1 MHNARLDLLTDYPFQ
16 RLSDLIAGVAPGASE
31 PIVMSIGEPQHK
43 PPAFVAEILAKEAAG
58 WGKYPPMAGTPD
70 FLDTAGSW
78 AAKRFGAPWLDP
90 GKHLLPLS
98 GTREGLFQLGLL
110 ALGGKGRE
118 GKNLVLLPNPFYQ
131 AYMAAAIMG
140 GGEPVFVP
148 ATAETGFLPDFA
160 SLGADVLDRAAL
172 AFVCS
177 PANPQGSVADAA
189 YLDRLVTL
197 ARQHDFILAADECY
211 SEIYNEAPPPGVLE
225 SCTRL
230 GDGLKNVAVFHS
242 LSKRSSSP
250 GLRSGFVIAEESL
263 IKPFLRLRSYSCASM
278 PLPILAASAA
288 LWRDEAHVVENR
300 ELYRAKFALADRILG
315 GVPGYHRPDAGFFL
329 WLDVGDGEAFTRDL
343 WRRAGVKLLP
353 GGYLARA
360 DASGHNPGQR
370 YVRVAMVQDL
380 ATTER
385 ALTAIR
391 DLMIDLPRSEA
402 AAQ

>member
-1 MHNARLDLLTDYPFQ
+1 MHNARLDQLTDYPFQ
-16 RLSDLIAGVAPGASE
+16 RLSELIAGIAPGAAE

-43 PPAFVAEILAKEAAG
+43 PPAFVAEILAKESAG
-58 WGKYPPMAGTPD
+58 WGKYPPIAGTPD
-70 FLDTAGSW
+70 FRAAAGAW
-78 AAKRFGAPWLDP
+78 AAKRFGASWLEP
-90 GKHLLPLS
+90 EKHLLPLS

-110 ALGGKGRE
+110 TLGAEGRAH
-118 GKNLVLLPNPFYQ
+118 KNLVLLPNPFYQ
-131 AYMAAAIMG
+131 AYAAAAVMG

-148 ATAETGFLPDFA
+148 ATAESGFLPDFA
-160 SLGADVLDRAAL
+160 GLGPDVLSRAAL
-172 AFVCS
+172 AFICS
-177 PANPQGSVADAA
+177 PANPQGSVAGAD
-189 YLDRLVTL
+189 YLDRLVGL
-197 ARQHDFILAADECY
+197 AREHDFVLAADECY
-211 SEIYNEAPPPGVLE
+211 SEIYNDTPPPGVLE
-225 SCTRL
+225 TCTRL
-230 GDGLKNVAVFHS
+230 GGGLRNVAVFHS

-250 GLRSGFVIAEESL
+250 GLRSGIVIADEAL

-278 PLPILAASAA
+278 PMPILAASAA

-315 GVPGYHRPDAGFFL
+315 GVPGYRRPAAGFFL
-329 WLDVGDGEAFTRDL
+329 WLDVGHGEAFTREL

-353 GGYLARA
+353 GGYLSRTGS
-360 DASGHNPGQR
+360 DGINPGER

-391 DLMIDLPRSEA
+391 DLMLANRSEA

>member
-16 RLSDLIAGVAPGASE
+16 RLSDLIAGITPGSAE

-58 WGKYPPMAGTPD
+58 WGKYPPIAGTPD
-70 FLDTAGSW
+70 FLDAAGSW
-78 AAKRFGAPWLDP
+78 AATRFGVPWLEP
-90 GKHLLPLS
+90 AKHLLPLS

-118 GKNLVLLPNPFYQ
+118 TKTLVLLPNPFYQ
-131 AYMAAAIMG
+131 AYAAAAIMG

-148 ATAETGFLPDFA
+148 ATAENGFLPDFE
-160 SLGADVLDRAAL
+160 SLGPDVLSRAAL

-177 PANPQGSVADAA
+177 PANPQGSVAGAA
-189 YLDRLVTL
+189 YLDRLVSL

-211 SEIYNEAPPPGVLE
+211 SEIYNDTPPAGVLE

-230 GDGLKNVAVFHS
+230 GGGLKNVAAFHS
-242 LSKRSSSP
+242 LSKRSSAP
-250 GLRSGFVIAEESL
+250 GLRSGFVIAEEAL

-278 PLPILAASAA
+278 PTPILAASAA

-300 ELYRAKFALADRILG
+300 ALYRAKFALADQILG
-315 GVPGYHRPDAGFFL
+315 GVPGYRRPQAGFFL
-329 WLDVGDGEAFTRDL
+329 WLDVGNGEAFTREL

-353 GGYLARA
+353 GGYLGRA
-360 DASGHNPGQR
+360 GADGHNPGDR

-391 DLMIDLPRSEA
+391 ALMTDRSYAEA

>member
-16 RLSDLIAGVAPGASE
+16 RLSDLIAGVTPGAPE

-43 PPAFVAEILAKEAAG
+43 PPAFVTEILAKEAAG
-58 WGKYPPMAGTPD
+58 WGKYPPIAGTPD
-70 FLDTAGSW
+70 FLDAAGSW

-90 GKHLLPLS
+90 ARNLLPLS

-148 ATAETGFLPDFA
+148 ATAENGFLPDFA

-230 GDGLKNVAVFHS
+230 GGGLQNVAVFHS

-288 LWRDEAHVVENR
+288 LWRDEDHVVENR

-315 GVPGYHRPDAGFFL
+315 NVPGYHRPDAGFFL

-360 DASGHNPGQR
+360 DATGHNPGQR

-391 DLMIDLPRSEA
+391 DLMIDNRSEA